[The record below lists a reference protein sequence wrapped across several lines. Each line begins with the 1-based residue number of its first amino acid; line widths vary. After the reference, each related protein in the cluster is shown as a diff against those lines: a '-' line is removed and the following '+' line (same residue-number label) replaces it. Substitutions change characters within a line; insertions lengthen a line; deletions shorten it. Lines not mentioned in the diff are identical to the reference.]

1 MANNGTLF
9 LDEIGEIS
17 PKMQIGLLRALEE
30 KKLQRL
36 GGSTLIETDFRLISA
51 THQDLPQLIRDG
63 RFRED
68 FFYRINV
75 ITLSIPPLRE
85 RLEDVPALADHF
97 LERYIQET
105 GKRLE
110 GFTQRALGILMSY
123 SWPGNVREL
132 RNVIER
138 AVVIARGR
146 MIGTAELTFL
156 APAAPECRLGTMTLQ
171 AVEISH
177 IQTALETCSWN
188 ISRAARQLGID
199 RSTLTRKIKRY
210 NLTRP

>member
-1 MANNGTLF
+1 
-9 LDEIGEIS
+9 
-17 PKMQIGLLRALEE
+17 
-30 KKLQRL
+30 
-36 GGSTLIETDFRLISA
+36 
-51 THQDLPQLIRDG
+51 
-63 RFRED
+63 
-68 FFYRINV
+68 
-75 ITLSIPPLRE
+75 LRE

-110 GFTQRALGILMSY
+110 GFTQKALGILMSY

-146 MIGTAELTFL
+146 MIGVEELTFL
-156 APAAPECRLGTMTLQ
+156 TPATPECQLGTMSLQ
-171 AVEISH
+171 EVEISH
-177 IQTALETCSWN
+177 VKAALVACNWN
-188 ISRAARQLGID
+188 ISRAAGQLGID
-199 RSTLTRKIKRY
+199 RSTLNRKIKRY